1 MTMVV
6 AESPPARLT
15 KPVVYHI
22 PVCPFSQ
29 RLEILLALKGLRGAV
44 DFHMV
49 DITRPRADWLL
60 ARTRG
65 TTALPVL
72 ETESGAIIKESLVIL
87 RYLEGRF
94 PGPSVLQRDP
104 LRHAVEDMLVA
115 QEGEFSGAGYRF
127 VMNQSFDKRA
137 DFRAQMLA
145 QYARL
150 NDFLLHHAPNGP
162 FLFES
167 FAYAEVVFAPMFWRF
182 AFLEYYEDFE
192 LPAVPDYARV
202 TAWRAACLA
211 HPAAQQVTKE
221 QVIKL
226 YYDYARGAGNGA
238 LLPGRSKSSF
248 VLEPDWR
255 TRPWPPRNKY
265 GRAASDRELGLI

>member
-1 MTMVV
+1 MNDT
-6 AESPPARLT
+6 PPARLE
-15 KPVVYHI
+15 KPAVYHI

-29 RLEILLALKGLRGAV
+29 RLEILLALKGLRDAV
-44 DFHMV
+44 DFHVV

-72 ETESGAIIKESLVIL
+72 ETEGGAIIKESLVIL
-87 RYLEGRF
+87 RYLESRLG
-94 PGPSVLQRDP
+94 GPSVLQRDP
-104 LRHAVEDMLVA
+104 LRHAIEGMLVA
-115 QEGEFSGAGYRF
+115 QEGEFTTLGYRF

-150 NDFLLHHAPNGP
+150 NDFLAHHSPSGKL
-162 FLFES
+162 LFES
-167 FAYAEVVFAPMFWRF
+167 FGYAEAVFTPMFWRF
-182 AFLEYYEDFE
+182 AFLDYYEDFE
-192 LPAVPDYARV
+192 LPATPAYARV
-202 TAWRAACLA
+202 AAWRAACLA
-211 HPAAQQVTKE
+211 HPAAQQVTRE

-226 YYDYARGAGNGA
+226 YYDYAKGAGNGA
-238 LLPGRSKSSF
+238 LLPGRTRSSF
-248 VLEPDWR
+248 VFEPDWR

-265 GRAASDRELGLI
+265 GRAASDQELGLV

>member
-1 MTMVV
+1 MTTAV
-6 AESPPARLT
+6 AGAPPARLA
-15 KPVVYHI
+15 KPIVYHI

-29 RLEILLALKGLRGAV
+29 RLEILLALKGLRDAV
-44 DFHMV
+44 DFHVV

-65 TTALPVL
+65 TTALPVI
-72 ETESGAIIKESLVIL
+72 ETESGTIIKESLVIL

-94 PGPSVLQRDP
+94 PSPSVLQRDP
-104 LRHAVEDMLVA
+104 LRHAVEGMLVA
-115 QEGEFSGAGYRF
+115 QEGDFTSAGYRF
-127 VMNQSFDKRA
+127 LMNQSFDKRA
-137 DFRAQMLA
+137 DLRAQMLA

-150 NDFLLHHAPNGP
+150 NGFLLHHAPGGV

-167 FAYAEVVFAPMFWRF
+167 FGYAEAVFAPMFWRF
-182 AFLEYYEDFE
+182 AFLDYYEDFE
-192 LPAVPDYARV
+192 LPAAPDYARV
-202 TAWRAACLA
+202 AAWREACLA
-211 HPAAQQVTKE
+211 HPAAQQVSKE

-226 YYDYARGAGNGA
+226 YYDYARGAANGA
-238 LLPGRSKSSF
+238 LPPGRSRSSF
-248 VLEPDWR
+248 VFEPDWR

>member
-1 MTMVV
+1 MTKAV
-6 AESPPARLT
+6 APARLE

-49 DITRPRADWLL
+49 DITKPRPDWLL

-72 ETESGAIIKESLVIL
+72 ETETGAIIKESLVIL
-87 RYLEGRF
+87 RYLESRF
-94 PGPSVLQRDP
+94 GEPAVLQRDP
-104 LRHAVEDMLVA
+104 LRHAVEGMLVA
-115 QEGEFSGAGYRF
+115 HEGEFTGTGYRF

-145 QYARL
+145 QYAKL
-150 NDFLLHHAPNGP
+150 NAFLDHHSRNGA
-162 FLFES
+162 FLFER
-167 FAYAEVVFAPMFWRF
+167 FGYAEVVFTPIFVRF
-182 AFLEYYEDFE
+182 AFLDYYEDFV
-192 LPAVPDYARV
+192 LPQTGAYARV
-202 TAWRAACLA
+202 AAWRAACLA
-211 HPAAQQVTKE
+211 HPAAQQVSAE

-226 YYDYARGAGNGA
+226 YYDYAKGAGNGA
-238 LLPGRSKSSF
+238 LLPGRTTSSF
-248 VLEPDWR
+248 VFEPDWR
-255 TRPWPPRNKY
+255 KRPFPPRNKY
-265 GRAASDRELGLI
+265 GRAASDAELGLV